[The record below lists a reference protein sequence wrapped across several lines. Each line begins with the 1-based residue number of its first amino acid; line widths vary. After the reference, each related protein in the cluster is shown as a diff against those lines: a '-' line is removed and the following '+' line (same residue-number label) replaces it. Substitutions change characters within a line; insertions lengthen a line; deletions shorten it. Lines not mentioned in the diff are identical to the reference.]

1 MKISYAITVCNELVE
16 IQKLLPYLRKH
27 IRKED
32 EIVILFDK
40 KNGDRKIEEFLR
52 GNSVNDKLNWSGKNF
67 NGNFSQWKN
76 KLNKMCKG
84 DYIFQID
91 ADEIPNEILIQNLH
105 TILETNPDVEVY
117 HVPRVNTVEGLTDE
131 HIKKWRW
138 RVDDKGWVNW
148 PDYQMR
154 VYKNK
159 PEIQWRNKVHEVI
172 EGHTQFSAFPPQEE
186 LALYHPKD
194 IKRQEK
200 QNEYYDTL

>member
-1 MKISYAITVCNELVE
+1 MTKEFINNLPILLACNPETE
-16 IQKLLPYLRKH
+16 M
-27 IRKED
+27 
-32 EIVILFDK
+32 F
-40 KNGDRKIEEFLR
+40 
-52 GNSVNDKLNWSGKNF
+52 
-67 NGNFSQWKN
+67 
-76 KLNKMCKG
+76 
-84 DYIFQID
+84 YI
-91 ADEIPNEILIQNLH
+91 
-105 TILETNPDVEVY
+105 
-117 HVPRVNTVEGLTDE
+117 PRINTVEGLTDE